1 NMAAGI
7 RVGDE
12 PPSRAA
18 RELRASPVSTVDDGR
33 QVFAP
38 RQRNEEEIGRWHH
51 CTLAKRGDASGGAG
65 RGHCSPEDPC
75 PGQTANA
82 AGEASNAVAVL
93 RLALKTPLQ
102 RHESCPIF
110 FVL

>member
-1 NMAAGI
+1 MAAGI

-33 QVFAP
+33 KVFAP

-65 RGHCSPEDPC
+65 RGNSSPEIPALGR
-75 PGQTANA
+75 PPPQPVRRPTLGQVFAPPWKHPSHDT
-82 AGEASNAVAVL
+82 
-93 RLALKTPLQ
+93 T
-102 RHESCPIF
+102 
-110 FVL
+110 